1 MKKKSLNAQ
10 KINHK
15 YLRKLLNQNQ
25 VKLIFNKFEKQLN
38 TQQSYLVAISG
49 GPDSLALA
57 FLSKCFQL
65 KYNTKFYYYIV
76 DHNLRVN
83 SSKEAVKASKILKKI
98 NIKCRI
104 LKWRG
109 SKPSSNIQAIAR
121 HYRYA
126 LLEKQCVQTKS
137 TNILLGRQKED
148 LYENFFI
155 RMIRGSGL
163 KGLIS
168 LEKKTTIDSINLI
181 RPLLDFEKKNL
192 EFISNHVYNF
202 YIKDPSNENTD
213 FKRVKIRKI
222 IEEFKMSGL
231 EKDKLFLT
239 LKNLKSS
246 NNVIKFYTEQNKKLN
261 STLDK
266 KTNKLFLNKIFF
278 NQPHEVVFRSFSDS
292 LKIISGRYFSPRGKK
307 IDNILQ
313 MIKKDALKKETLAGC
328 IVKKVNQTVIISK
341 EY

>member
-1 MKKKSLNAQ
+1 MSLRNLNVT
-10 KINHK
+10 KTPKVLIS
-15 YLRKLLNQNQ
+15 KLSNSRIKNL
-25 VKLIFNKFEKQLN
+25 FRKFEKN
-38 TQQSYLVAISG
+38 FEIKESFVVAISG

-57 FLSKCFQL
+57 FLTKIFSI
-65 KYNTKFYYYIV
+65 KYNLTSKYFIV
-76 DHNLRVN
+76 DHRLR
-83 SSKEAVKASKILKKI
+83 KESTYEAKKVKKILGKLG
-98 NIKCRI
+98 IKVE
-104 LKWRG
+104 LLTWKG
-109 SKPSSNIQAIAR
+109 EKPKSNIQSVAR
-121 HYRYA
+121 KKRYD
-126 LLEKQCVQTKS
+126 LLFSKCKS
-137 TNILLGRQKED
+137 LKISNIVLGHHLDD
-148 LYENFFI
+148 LFENFFI
-155 RMIRGSGL
+155 RMMRGSGL

-168 LEKKTTIDSINLI
+168 LEKNTTINKINLI

-202 YIKDPSNENTD
+202 FIKDPSNENTD
-213 FKRVKIRKI
+213 FKRVKVRKI
-222 IEEFKMSGL
+222 IEQFKMSGL

-246 NNVIKFYTEQNKKLN
+246 NNVIEFYTEQNKRLN

-266 KTNKLFLNKIFF
+266 KHNKLFLNKIFF

-292 LKIISGRYFSPRGKK
+292 LKIIGGQYFSPRGKK